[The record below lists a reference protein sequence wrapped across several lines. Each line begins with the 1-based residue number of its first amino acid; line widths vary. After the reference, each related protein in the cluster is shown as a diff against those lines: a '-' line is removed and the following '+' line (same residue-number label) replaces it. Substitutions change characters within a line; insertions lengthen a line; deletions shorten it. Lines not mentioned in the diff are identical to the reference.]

1 MTLDWDLQEAV
12 WKEYEALE
20 NAADDRVP
28 VGENRVE
35 TELVQNYH
43 GRGSA
48 REFDFESDEP
58 ASMAGGQNMG
68 PRPLEYFLAGFA
80 FCQQVVLAKHALAT
94 GIELNDV
101 QVEVEGDVDPR
112 GVLGIGDVD
121 PGFDGAL
128 RQITHIESPATE
140 EEIRD
145 LVEQAESHCPA
156 YASLSVPVERTLVL
170 NGQQLD
176 I

>member
-1 MTLDWDLQEAV
+1 MTLDWNLQEAV
-12 WKEYEALE
+12 WEEYEALA
-20 NAADDRVP
+20 NAEDDRVP
-28 VGENRVE
+28 VGKNRVE

-48 REFDFESDEP
+48 RGFDFESDEP

-94 GIELNDV
+94 GVEVTDV
-101 QVEVEGDVDPR
+101 AVEVEGDVDPR
-112 GVLGIGDVD
+112 GVLGIGAVD

-128 RQITHIESPATE
+128 RQITRIESPATE
-140 EEIRD
+140 AEIRD

-156 YASLSVPVERTLVL
+156 FASLSVPVERTLIL
-170 NGQQLD
+170 NGQELE